1 MTSPIPRDRTLLSQV
16 SSALEEAVVRSGLE
30 PSANLRLRLLEG
42 VAARVGGYVLKE
54 FDRAVPGSSCVEA
67 LTADSTV
74 CLTEWLSQAVLD
86 SPIPPSLALAAVGD
100 SELDPVARRREGRY
114 FTDSGLALNL
124 TSSLR
129 DHVVKSKSILDPA
142 CGAGVLL
149 VAAAL
154 QAEYKADR
162 RAHLVRDV
170 LWGVDRDCHAIRAA
184 RVAISSLTSD
194 LDAVAGLC
202 RHLFVK
208 DSLACGREW
217 WGFLSGEGFDLVVGN
232 PPWEK
237 LKVTRHE
244 HALSEGH
251 QRHYGD
257 DYDGSAIDEGKLR
270 SDRRDILEYCKLA
283 GSDLAF
289 QGRGEFDLYKMFVEL
304 GAWLTSDSG
313 ALAFLVPGGFIRND
327 GASELR
333 EWLFRNFDV
342 DISILDNRERY
353 FEIDSR
359 FKFVQ
364 LLASRGSSESRSVRF
379 GMGHPKETLGGW
391 RTTTDFSE
399 LRNMQIGFAIPEVRD
414 RDDWELFTRLQR
426 SHPKFGSS
434 DARWLP
440 RFYREV
446 DMTGDRSKFNDPEDG
461 TGGLPLVEGRMVH
474 QHRVSAKRYISGR
487 GRRAEWE
494 VQPQFNA
501 PLKSQWL
508 IQYED
513 LRPGIKAR
521 INEPRAGFCDIT
533 GQTNERTVLAALIPA
548 GVVCGNKVPTVDF
561 SDEIPA
567 SVWVGIANGFTFDW
581 LTRRSV
587 TTTLNFFMLRSLPI
601 PAWDPEN
608 PDFLAI
614 SEGAESLAGMEI
626 EGGEEDLWEFAR
638 IRASV
643 EVSSAKLYGISV
655 KDFDHMMRDFP
666 QVDKAQL
673 PIPGEAASTIT
684 RDIIVASGEGWA
696 TPGQVEQAQER
707 LKVAKSVGSV
717 PFVPNQHAR
726 AYGRKQ

>member
-1 MTSPIPRDRTLLSQV
+1 MASPIPRDRALLSEV
-16 SSALEEAVVRSGLE
+16 SSALEETVVKSGLE
-30 PSANLRLRLLEG
+30 PSADLRLRLLEG
-42 VAARVGGYVLKE
+42 VAARVGGFALKE
-54 FDRAVPGSSCVEA
+54 FDRAVAGGMSGGSLSAV
-67 LTADSTV
+67 STM
-74 CLTEWLSQAVLD
+74 CLTERLSQAVLD
-86 SPIPPSLALAAVGD
+86 SPIPPSLALAAIGD

-124 TSSLR
+124 TSSIR
-129 DHVVKSKSILDPA
+129 DHIVKSRSILDPA

-154 QAEYKADR
+154 QAESSAGSR
-162 RAHLVRDV
+162 THLVRDL
-170 LWGVDRDCHAIRAA
+170 LWGVDRDGYTIRAA

-202 RHLFVK
+202 GHLFVK
-208 DSLACGREW
+208 DSLSCGREW
-217 WGFLSGEGFDLVVGN
+217 WRSLLEGGFDLVVGN

-244 HALSEGH
+244 HALSGGH

-257 DYDGSAIDEGKLR
+257 DYDWSVIDEGKLQ
-270 SDRRDILEYCKLA
+270 SDRRAILDYGKLVGA
-283 GSDLAF
+283 DLDF

-304 GAWLTSDSG
+304 GAGLTSESG
-313 ALAFLVPGGFIRND
+313 ALAFLVPGGFIRNA

-333 EWLFRNFDV
+333 EWLFRHFDV
-342 DISILDNRERY
+342 DLSILDNRERY

-364 LLASRGSSESRSVRF
+364 LLARRGSSEGRSVRF
-379 GMGHPKETLGGW
+379 GTSHSKGTLKEWKAETNY
-391 RTTTDFSE
+391 SE
-399 LRNMQIGFAIPEVRD
+399 LKNMQTGFTIPEVRD

-426 SHPKFGSS
+426 SHPNFGNS

-440 RFYREV
+440 RFYREI
-446 DMTGDRSKFNDPEDG
+446 DMTGDRSRFNDPQNRE
-461 TGGLPLVEGRMVH
+461 GGLVVIEGRMVH
-474 QHRVSAKRYISGR
+474 QHRVAAKRYVSGR

-501 PLKSQWL
+501 PLRSQWA
-508 IQYED
+508 IRYED

-521 INEPRAGFCDIT
+521 VNEPRAGFCDIT

-561 SDEIPA
+561 AHDIPA
-567 SVWVGIANGFTFDW
+567 SVWVGIANSFTFDW

-608 PDFLAI
+608 LDFLI
-614 SEGAESLAGMEI
+614 IGEGAESLARLER
-626 EGGEEDLWEFAR
+626 EGGEEDLWESAR
-638 IRASV
+638 IRARI
-643 EVSSAKLYGISV
+643 EVLSAKLYGISV
-655 KDFDHMMRDFP
+655 KDFDHMMHDFP
-666 QVDKAQL
+666 QVDRAQL
-673 PIPGEAASTIT
+673 SIPGEVASTVT
-684 RDIIVASGEGWA
+684 RDMVVSVGEGWG
-696 TPGQVEQAQER
+696 TPDQVEQAQER
-707 LKVAKSVGSV
+707 LHLAKSVGSV
-717 PFVPNQHAR
+717 PFIPNQHAR
-726 AYGRKQ
+726 AYGRKR

>member
-1 MTSPIPRDRTLLSQV
+1 MTSPIPRDRTLLSEV

-30 PSANLRLRLLEG
+30 PSADLRLRLLEG
-42 VAARVGGYVLKE
+42 VSAWVGGYILKE
-54 FDRAVPGSSCVEA
+54 FDRAVLGANGGGELS
-67 LTADSTV
+67 ADSTT
-74 CLTEWLSQAVLD
+74 CLTKWLSQAVLD
-86 SPIPPSLALAAVGD
+86 SPIPPSLALAAIGD
-100 SELDPVARRREGRY
+100 SDLDSVARRRDGRY

-124 TSSLR
+124 ASSMR
-129 DHVVKSKSILDPA
+129 DHVANSKSILDPA

-154 QAEYKADR
+154 QEDYTADR

-170 LWGVDRDCHAIRAA
+170 LWGVDRDCHAVRAA
-184 RVAISSLTSD
+184 RAAISSLTND

-202 RHLFVK
+202 GHLFVK

-217 WGFLSGEGFDLVVGN
+217 WGSLSSEGFDLVIGN

-244 HALSEGH
+244 HAISGGH

-257 DYDGSAIDEGKLR
+257 DYDGSAIDESKLH
-270 SDRRDILEYCKLA
+270 SDRRAILEYCKLA
-283 GSDLAF
+283 GSDLDF

-333 EWLFRNFDV
+333 EWLFSNFDV
-342 DISILDNRERY
+342 EISILDNRERY

-364 LLASRGSSESRSVRF
+364 LLASRGSSEGRSVRF
-379 GMGHPKETLGGW
+379 GMGYPTVISDGW
-391 RTTTDFSE
+391 RATTDFSE
-399 LRNMQIGFAIPEVRD
+399 LRNMQTGFAIPEVRD

-446 DMTGDRSKFNDPEDG
+446 DMTGDRSRFNDPEDG
-461 TGGLPLVEGRMVH
+461 TGGLPVIEGRMVH
-474 QHRVSAKRYISGR
+474 QHRVSAKRYVSGR

-513 LRPGIKAR
+513 LRPGIKVR

-561 SDEIPA
+561 ADEIPA
-567 SVWVGIANGFTFDW
+567 SVWVGIANSLTFDW

-587 TTTLNFFMLRSLPI
+587 TTTLNFFMLRSLAI

-608 PDFLAI
+608 LDFLSI
-614 SEGAESLAGMEI
+614 GEGAKYLARLEG
-626 EGGEEDLWEFAR
+626 EGGQEDLWELAR

-655 KDFDHMMRDFP
+655 KDFDQMMRDFP
-666 QVDKAQL
+666 QIDRAQL

-684 RDIIVASGEGWA
+684 RDMIVASGEGWG

-726 AYGRKQ
+726 AYRRKQ